1 LTHTIPLLF
10 AGADCSFMD
19 FDGVRALVVL
29 PELPVAGGAVGA
41 VPASLALEELDDC
54 RVLPVDS
61 LLLPDDSF
69 VRALVVL
76 PEFPAVVGSFVEFPV
91 AEVEVLLESFELFF
105 DVLFDF
111 RLLAE
116 PVVLSPAAEASPLGG
131 VALAEGS
138 AAALFFVLLFGVGVV
153 FAFSPSVFPAL
164 SLLVLDLFRE
174 EVPEAPVPLAELSVP
189 VASFESAFFLV
200 LVFFE
205 VVADSPALACG
216 DFAESVVSA
225 AGFFFVFFLA
235 VESLC
240 DWSVDCVD
248 CREALPCDVLTRPN
262 PSNNAINIA
271 KRKFFFISIL
281 WLPLGSSRGLD
292 AAAAC
297 HSVRILV
304 NTGEG
309 AVSRCLEVREEW
321 M

>member
-61 LLLPDDSF
+61 F
-69 VRALVVL
+69 VRTLVVL
-76 PEFPAVVGSFVEFPV
+76 PEFPAAVGSFVEFPV

-111 RLLAE
+111 LLLAA
-116 PVVLSPAAEASPLGG
+116 PVLLSPAAEASPVGG

-138 AAALFFVLLFGVGVV
+138 AAALFFVLLFAVGAV

-164 SLLVLDLFRE
+164 SLLVLLRE
-174 EVPEAPVPLAELSVP
+174 EVPEAPEPLAELSVP
-189 VASFESAFFLV
+189 VASFESVFFLV

-216 DFAESVVSA
+216 EDFAESIVSA
-225 AGFFFVFFLA
+225 AGFFLFFLA

-248 CREALPCDVLTRPN
+248 CREALPYDVLTRPN

-271 KRKFFFISIL
+271 KRKFFFISDL
-281 WLPLGSSRGLD
+281 WLP
-292 AAAAC
+292 A
-297 HSVRILV
+297 
-304 NTGEG
+304 
-309 AVSRCLEVREEW
+309 
-321 M
+321 